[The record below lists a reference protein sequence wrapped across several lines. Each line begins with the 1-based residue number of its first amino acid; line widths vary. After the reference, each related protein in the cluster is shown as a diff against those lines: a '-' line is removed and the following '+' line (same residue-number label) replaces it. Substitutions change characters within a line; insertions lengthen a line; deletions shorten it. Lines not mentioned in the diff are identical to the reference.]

1 MIIRT
6 RKKNKLVTYRSVK
19 YVQRAF
25 HDRCLFP
32 PLLAKCDYFFFA
44 KYQFTSEKG
53 NNSTV
58 WYAAMTLMED
68 AVS

>member
-58 WYAAMTLMED
+58 
-68 AVS
+68 